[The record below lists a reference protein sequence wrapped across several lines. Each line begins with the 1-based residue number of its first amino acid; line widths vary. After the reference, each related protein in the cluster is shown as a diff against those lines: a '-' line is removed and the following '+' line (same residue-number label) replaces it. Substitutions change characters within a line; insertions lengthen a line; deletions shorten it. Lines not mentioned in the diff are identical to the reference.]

1 MDKYLQHVKA
11 DVIFAM
17 FGFNESFDGPNN
29 ANNHKNLLVD
39 FVGKLRSY
47 QPNGKSFP
55 RIVLFSPI
63 AFQNLKDRN
72 LPNGRAHNRNLAAYT
87 KATENAA
94 KEAGVQFIDLFN
106 PTLKLFEQS
115 KEPLTINGAHLNA
128 EGNRLLAEI
137 IAKAL
142 LGKDIK
148 ANDGLLKI
156 KEAIH
161 KKNWTWHNRY
171 RATDGNDIWGGR
183 SRLRFVNDQSNAE
196 VLQHELAMLDVM
208 TANRDKLIWATAQGK
223 KYKVDDSNVP
233 APIKV
238 ISNVG
243 GGSQSSNAGKEGT
256 TTYLSPTE
264 SLKRFAVR
272 DGFKVNLFAGE
283 KEFPQLIN
291 PVQMQVD
298 TKGRLWAAVWPTYP
312 MWEPM
317 KEMNDALVILPDDNG
332 DGKADRII
340 EFAKVH
346 NPLGFEF
353 WNGGVLVTSGPDLL
367 FLRDNDGDD
376 KADER
381 YVILQ
386 GLGNI
391 GYTPCCK

>member
-1 MDKYLQHVKA
+1 MHLKDRIFLSAICHFPGPPNKYPRSKGFIPMDKYLQHVKA

-148 ANDGLLKI
+148 ANDGCSK
-156 KEAIH
+156 
-161 KKNWTWHNRY
+161 
-171 RATDGNDIWGGR
+171 
-183 SRLRFVNDQSNAE
+183 SR
-196 VLQHELAMLDVM
+196 
-208 TANRDKLIWATAQGK
+208 
-223 KYKVDDSNVP
+223 
-233 APIKV
+233 
-238 ISNVG
+238 
-243 GGSQSSNAGKEGT
+243 
-256 TTYLSPTE
+256 
-264 SLKRFAVR
+264 KRFIKRIGLGITATGLRMEMTFGEAGR
-272 DGFKVNLFAGE
+272 DYDL
-283 KEFPQLIN
+283 LMIN
-291 PVQMQVD
+291 PMQ
-298 TKGRLWAAVWPTYP
+298 KSSS
-312 MWEPM
+312 
-317 KEMNDALVILPDDNG
+317 MNLPC
-332 DGKADRII
+332 
-340 EFAKVH
+340 
-346 NPLGFEF
+346 LM
-353 WNGGVLVTSGPDLL
+353 
-367 FLRDNDGDD
+367 
-376 KADER
+376 
-381 YVILQ
+381 
-386 GLGNI
+386 
-391 GYTPCCK
+391 